1 MLQRLYRIF
10 IEPRQRDADIRNREL
25 VLNVLLAGTLLLL
38 SLTLILY
45 LGSWLFLS
53 YDYVGGRSIGIIVA
67 MLFIAL
73 LYRLSRHGHY
83 RLAATLLVGL
93 YLFLASV
100 VVSLWGIFTPT
111 GILLYGLVIVVA
123 GILIGPQYSLY
134 AAAAATLLLIV
145 IQLASEHGIINPD
158 WSWMAKPASI
168 GDVWGPTFLFAILA
182 LVSWLFNYQM
192 ERSLHR
198 AERAETA
205 LTKQKDLLETT
216 VEERTRELQAA
227 QLEKIQQMYR
237 FAELG
242 QLSTALMHDLANHL
256 TTLTMDIESLES
268 DKRSRMLT
276 RAKRSIRYID
286 DMVLRVRDQLHG
298 RSHIRSFSV
307 ANEIEEITTMLRPK
321 AAAASITLTW
331 QSPEDKKT
339 LRTRGESVRFRQLMA
354 NLISNGIDAYD
365 EPDSAS
371 KQQREVLVTAVANE
385 TVITITVNDWG
396 QGVSRAD
403 RAKLFEPFFST
414 KKTGMGMGLF
424 IAKQIVE
431 EHFLGEITIDPR
443 QKHTAFVVTL
453 PRTDA

>member
-10 IEPRQRDADIRNREL
+10 IEPTQRDADTRNREL

-38 SLTLILY
+38 GLTLLLY
-45 LGSWLFLS
+45 LGTWLFLD
-53 YDYVGGRSIGIIVA
+53 YKYVGGRSVGIIVA
-67 MLFIAL
+67 ALFIAL

-83 RLAATLLVGL
+83 RLAASLLVGL
-93 YLFLASV
+93 YLFLASAV
-100 VVSLWGIFTPT
+100 VARWGIFTPT
-111 GILLYGLVIVVA
+111 GILLYGLVIVLA

-134 AAAAATLLLIV
+134 AAAAATLLLV
-145 IQLASEHGIINPD
+145 AIQLASEHGVIQPD
-158 WSWMAKPASI
+158 WSWMTNPATI
-168 GDVWGPTFLFAILA
+168 GDVWGPAFLFAILA
-182 LVSWLFNYQM
+182 LVSWLFNLQM

-205 LTKQKDLLETT
+205 LSKQRDLLETT

-307 ANEIEEITTMLRPK
+307 ANEIEEITSMLRPK
-321 AAAASITLTW
+321 AAAAGVTLKW
-331 QSPEDKKT
+331 QPPEDKKV
-339 LRTRGESVRFRQLMA
+339 LRTRGESIRFRQLMA
-354 NLISNGIDAYD
+354 NLISNGIDAYED
-365 EPDSAS
+365 VDPSS
-371 KQQREVLVTAVANE
+371 NQQRDVLVNAVANE
-385 TVITITVNDWG
+385 TTIIITVNDWG
-396 QGVSRAD
+396 RGISRAD
-403 RAKLFEPFFST
+403 RVKLFEPFFST

-431 EHFLGEITIDPR
+431 EHFIGDIAIDSH

-453 PRTDA
+453 PRADA